1 MVSKLKGDKTMAETS
16 ITVFGDS
23 IGKGVYTDN
32 GKIEIIK
39 NNAVELLLNNYGL
52 NITNQSVYGLSLKR
66 FTDRKII
73 DTYIENLPKDKD
85 NIAVFELGGN
95 DADYDWKEVCKSPD
109 LPHGSK
115 TDIKEFGDD
124 LKEIVKKL
132 NKANVKM
139 YFCTLIPVS
148 SERYFTNVISKIA
161 DCKKVLDFF
170 NGDINTIHRHQEV
183 FNSEILKV
191 AITNG
196 IDIIDLRT
204 QFLLSNS
211 FEDLMCLDGIHPNE
225 KGQYLIY
232 KTAKSF
238 L

>member
-1 MVSKLKGDKTMAETS
+1 MKDAS

-39 NNAVELLLNNYGL
+39 NNAVELLLKNNGL

-73 DTYIENLPKDKD
+73 DRYIDSLPNDKD
-85 NIAVFELGGN
+85 NVAVFELGGN
-95 DADYDWKEVCKSPD
+95 DADYDWKEVCETPD

-115 TDIKEFGDD
+115 TDIKEFGED

-132 NKANVKM
+132 NEAKVKT

-148 SERYFTNVISKIA
+148 SARYFNNVISKVA
-161 DCKKVLDFF
+161 DCKKVLSFF
-170 NGDINTIHRHQEV
+170 NGDINTIHRHQEI

-191 AITNG
+191 AIANG
-196 IDIIDLRT
+196 VDIIDLRT

-225 KGQYLIY
+225 KGQHLIY
-232 KTAKSF
+232 DTARQ
-238 L
+238 LI